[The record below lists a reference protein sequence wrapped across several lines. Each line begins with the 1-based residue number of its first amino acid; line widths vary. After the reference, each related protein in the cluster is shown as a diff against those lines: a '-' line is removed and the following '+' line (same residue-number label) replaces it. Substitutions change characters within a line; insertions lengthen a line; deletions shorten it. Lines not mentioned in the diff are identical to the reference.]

1 MAVYKGNKANQKGFK
16 WTEYTRIHLSE
27 SLSTAVTSNHRNM
40 QCHVTKSATP
50 LKTRVLGVYTHR
62 KVERFKNAPLSYS
75 FTFIVVLSIRF
86 ALLV

>member
-1 MAVYKGNKANQKGFK
+1 MAVYKGNKANQKDFK

-50 LKTRVLGVYTHR
+50 LKTCVLGVYTHR
-62 KVERFKNAPLSYS
+62 KVERFYSRFVDSFCCISVNATL
-75 FTFIVVLSIRF
+75 
-86 ALLV
+86 AA